1 MPKPCPLCG
10 QPVQNLDE
18 DELQRRLSHL
28 AVPLVR
34 QEKQRLEESFEERI
48 ESEKQKAE
56 KAAEK
61 RLSAEW
67 QQKANQIRKAAVEQA
82 EKSLNARIAAAEK
95 KAAESEAKMAERI
108 EAARLEIQRKFEKQ
122 NTAAVQQAVRD
133 AQKRFEK
140 SEADREKERLKFEA
154 DRTRLQDQL
163 EKLGRK
169 LEAQSG
175 EELGEDGERD
185 LAVLLRQAFPG
196 DRIERIKKGV
206 KGADIIH
213 SVMEGA
219 KLCGRIVYESKNVSQ
234 WSNAF
239 IAQAKKYQTQYE
251 TPHVVVVSNVFP
263 NKQKSMCI
271 CDEIPVVS
279 LRTAVPLAT
288 IIREAILEIS
298 RLKVTD
304 FARDEKS
311 RELFEYIISDKFGTR
326 FREITE
332 TIENLRDQQRK
343 ERTWHENAW
352 ENRSKLHDRLDS
364 RQNEIAA
371 QIRSITNRE
380 PRVLQIA
387 AKASQ

>member
-10 QPVQNLDE
+10 QPVHNLDE
-18 DELQRRLSHL
+18 EELQHRLAQL
-28 AVPLVR
+28 ASPLLR
-34 QEKQRLEESFEERI
+34 QEKQRLEENFEERI
-48 ESEKQKAE
+48 EAEKEKAT

-61 RLSAEW
+61 RLASEW
-67 QQKANQIRKAAVEQA
+67 QQKINQVRKAAAEQT
-82 EKSLNARIAAAEK
+82 EKSFTAKLAAAEK
-95 KAAESEAKMAERI
+95 KAIEAETKLTEKV
-108 EAARLEIQRKFEKQ
+108 EAARTEMQRKYEKQ

-140 SEADREKERLKFEA
+140 SEIEREKERLRFEA
-154 DRTRLQDQL
+154 DRIRLQDQL
-163 EKLGRK
+163 EKLSRK

-185 LAVLLRQAFPG
+185 LAVLLRQAFLG

-213 SVMEGA
+213 CVMEGA
-219 KLCGRIVYESKNVSQ
+219 KQCGRIVYESKNVSQ

-239 IAQAKKYQTQYE
+239 IAQAKKHQTQYE
-251 TPHVVVVSNVFP
+251 TPHVIVVSNVFP

-271 CDEIPVVS
+271 CDDIPVVS

-288 IIREAILEIS
+288 IVREAILEVS
-298 RLKVTD
+298 KLKVSD

-311 RELFEYIISDKFGTR
+311 RELFEYIISDRFGTR
-326 FREITE
+326 FREIVD
-332 TIENLRDQQRK
+332 TIETLRDQQRK

-364 RQNEIAA
+364 RQSEIAA
-371 QIRSITNRE
+371 QIRSITSRE
-380 PRVLQIA
+380 PKVLQIA

>member
-1 MPKPCPLCG
+1 MK
-10 QPVQNLDE
+10 
-18 DELQRRLSHL
+18 
-28 AVPLVR
+28 
-34 QEKQRLEESFEERI
+34 KQST
-48 ESEKQKAE
+48 S
-56 KAAEK
+56 
-61 RLSAEW
+61 
-67 QQKANQIRKAAVEQA
+67 
-82 EKSLNARIAAAEK
+82 
-95 KAAESEAKMAERI
+95 
-108 EAARLEIQRKFEKQ
+108 
-122 NTAAVQQAVRD
+122 AVQQAVRD

-140 SEADREKERLKFEA
+140 SEADRDKERLKFEA

-163 EKLGRK
+163 EKLSRK
-169 LEAQSG
+169 LEAQNG

-213 SVMEGA
+213 HVLEGT
-219 KLCGRIVYESKNVSQ
+219 KQCGRIVYESKNVSQ

-288 IIREAILEIS
+288 IIRDAILEIS
-298 RLKVTD
+298 RLKVSD

-311 RELFEYIISDKFGTR
+311 RELFEYIISDKFSTR

-364 RQNEIAA
+364 RQNEIGA

-380 PRVLQIA
+380 PRMLQIA